1 MKGKTL
7 AITAVAVATVL
18 GATAFVTNSV
28 SAGGPGWHWN
38 AFNQGQA
45 TGPGGMGYG
54 PGMMGYGHGRMGGPA
69 MMGYGHQAGFGG
81 PCLQEQATLNKAL
94 TTIDVTKWVERHL
107 DRQGNDR
114 LKAGPVTEKDADTIV
129 ADVVTVDGAL
139 VWRFEFDRATGRM
152 SPVD

>member
-7 AITAVAVATVL
+7 AITTVALATIL
-18 GATAFVTNSV
+18 GATALFTNPV
-28 SAGGPGWHWN
+28 SAHGPDGRWGI
-38 AFNQGQA
+38 ASQGQM
-45 TGPGGMGYG
+45 GGHGMMGYG
-54 PGMMGYGHGRMGGPA
+54 PGMMGYSHGRMGGPA

-114 LKAGPVTEKDADTIV
+114 LKAGPVTEKGADTIV
-129 ADVVTVDGAL
+129 ADVVTVDGSL